1 MNCDVHCTH
10 MYIYIYGLCLTLMKG
25 YVTNIT
31 IYIRQKN
38 IVENFVSFFYIYLVG
53 QKVSLISIHVL
64 RKIFYRKEEMHVEYK
79 LDCPLYVLV

>member
-1 MNCDVHCTH
+1 MFDSYERVCYKHYYLYTTEEYYREFCV
-10 MYIYIYGLCLTLMKG
+10 
-25 YVTNIT
+25 
-31 IYIRQKN
+31 
-38 IVENFVSFFYIYLVG
+38 FFYIYLVG